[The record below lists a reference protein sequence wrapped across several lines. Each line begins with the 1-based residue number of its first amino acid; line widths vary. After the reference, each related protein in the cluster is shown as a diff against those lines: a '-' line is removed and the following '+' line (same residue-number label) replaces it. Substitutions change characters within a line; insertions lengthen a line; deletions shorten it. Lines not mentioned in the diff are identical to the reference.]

1 MNMEEWK
8 KELIIDFE
16 ENKYRI
22 QVRHDEHPLDVR
34 TVYDNLGIM
43 YCSHPK
49 YNLGDEQVNA
59 VDKQMAEELCWEKH
73 NKMSSMGVFEQLAE
87 QNEAVVW
94 LPLTLYD
101 HSGLT
106 MTVGDSKG
114 WDIGPVGI
122 IYTTKEKMK
131 MMGCEDWDEEK
142 LKQSLEA
149 EVKTYSHTL
158 EGTVFAYSVE
168 IEQEYEGELCCEKA
182 KKPAPIWEHHDS
194 CGGFIGYPDESGIA
208 IQIAG
213 ALGLY
218 EVSRFNNKASVL
230 LKSKEAE
237 IIFEQLKTLY

>member
-1 MNMEEWK
+1 ME
-8 KELIIDFE
+8 ELIIDFE
-16 ENKYRI
+16 KKKYRI
-22 QVRHDEHPLDVR
+22 QVGHDENPLLDVR
-34 TVYDNLGIM
+34 TDCDNLGIM
-43 YCSHPK
+43 YCSHPN

-73 NKMSSMGVFEQLAE
+73 NKMSSMGVFEQLAK

-94 LPLTLYD
+94 LPLSLHD
-101 HSGLT
+101 HGGLQ
-106 MTVGDSKG
+106 MSVGDSKN
-114 WDIGPVGI
+114 WDIGPIGI

-182 KKPAPIWEHHDS
+182 KKPAPTWEHHDS
-194 CGGFIGYPDESGIA
+194 CGGFIGYSDESGIA

-218 EVSRFNNKASVL
+218 NRDAGTIPLPMKNE
-230 LKSKEAE
+230 EAE
-237 IIFEQLKTLY
+237 IIFEQLKTLC